1 MHLKRS
7 NVTIVSSNAP
17 QALKPHPW
25 VRQIGA
31 KSASSPPRPK
41 SAPRGSKSTTFARG
55 IIQSFHLP
63 NFLHNPIGDPSV
75 LPIQYPIYLWLQA
88 AAWEAFGIGGW
99 RFVSCTSKQISKF
112 TVQTFLHLFIC
123 SFTSSLVHS
132 AILPCISCAPDKC
145 VQLVRQS
152 EKNMTTSATIS
163 NKSEKDPPPTSLSLG
178 EWSYR

>member
-123 SFTSSLVHS
+123 SFTSSLINLVT
-132 AILPCISCAPDKC
+132 PPGISFAPDKC
-145 VQLVRQS
+145 VQLVRQFRQ
-152 EKNMTTSATIS
+152 I
-163 NKSEKDPPPTSLSLG
+163 PTPNLLIKLQLG
-178 EWSYR
+178 LTGKCQ

>member
-1 MHLKRS
+1 MHLKCL
-7 NVTIVSSNAP
+7 NVIIVSSNAP

-25 VRQIGA
+25 VRQIGV
-31 KSASSPPRPK
+31 KSASSPPRAK

-145 VQLVRQS
+145 VQLARQS
-152 EKNMTTSATIS
+152 EKKHDHKCHHFEQVRKIPTPNLLS
-163 NKSEKDPPPTSLSLG
+163 PPRVVL
-178 EWSYR
+178 

>member
-1 MHLKRS
+1 MVFGEIREIRFHWCSFEQGITMVFFRTPLPDARS
-7 NVTIVSSNAP
+7 LSKNKGLVNQGRSDVTIVSSNAP

-88 AAWEAFGIGGW
+88 AAWEVFGIGGW
-99 RFVSCTSKQISKF
+99 CVLSCMSIQILKL
-112 TVQTFLHLFIC
+112 TVQ
-123 SFTSSLVHS
+123 
-132 AILPCISCAPDKC
+132 A
-145 VQLVRQS
+145 
-152 EKNMTTSATIS
+152 
-163 NKSEKDPPPTSLSLG
+163 
-178 EWSYR
+178 

>member
-1 MHLKRS
+1 MTVSIRYVLFRYQKLSWRWDEGEVKAWNNS
-7 NVTIVSSNAP
+7 NYNVSVEAKASNDAIRVTIVSSNAP

-88 AAWEAFGIGGW
+88 AAWEAFGIGRW
-99 RFVSCTSKQISKF
+99 YLVSCTSKQISKF
-112 TVQTFLHLFIC
+112 TVQ
-123 SFTSSLVHS
+123 
-132 AILPCISCAPDKC
+132 A
-145 VQLVRQS
+145 
-152 EKNMTTSATIS
+152 
-163 NKSEKDPPPTSLSLG
+163 
-178 EWSYR
+178 